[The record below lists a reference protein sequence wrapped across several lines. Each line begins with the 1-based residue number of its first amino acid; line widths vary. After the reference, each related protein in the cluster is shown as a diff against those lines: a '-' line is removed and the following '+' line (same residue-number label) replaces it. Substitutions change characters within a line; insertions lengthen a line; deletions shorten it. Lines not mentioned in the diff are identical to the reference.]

1 MKRIAYYLNELAR
14 SSDFFYELKEDEK
27 DKLKSVLLDMYRDIK
42 HVCDKYNID
51 IMLAGGSCLGA
62 VRHQGFIP
70 WDDDFDMMMS
80 REHYDRFIGVFDKE
94 LSGKYEL
101 SVPRRQ
107 SESKTLF
114 MQMIKKGTTLLCA
127 DDLSKEDSNG
137 IRVDFY
143 AIEKMPDND
152 FIRSLKFKYLDFVRI
167 CAISTNIYGTKN
179 KLFKKAFS
187 NSIGNKVYYYIRY
200 TIGLLFSMFGRKRLY
215 DYFDRLASSSN
226 GTKYCSIPTVRGL
239 STKECHP
246 TEVFFPPKKATFEG
260 MEVLIPNK
268 ENEYLSSLYGDYM
281 KVPPPEK
288 RERHFYVKLDFGD

>member
-14 SSDFFYELKEDEK
+14 SSDFFYELEEAEK
-27 DKLKSVLLDMYRDIK
+27 NKLKNVLLDMYRDVK
-42 HVCDKYNID
+42 KVCDKYHIE

-80 REHYDRFIGVFDKE
+80 RENFDKFISVFDKE
-94 LSGKYEL
+94 LSDKYEL

-114 MQMIKKGTTLLCA
+114 MQIIKKGTTLLCV

-152 FIRSLKFKYLDFVRI
+152 FVRSLKFKYLDLIRI

-179 KLFKKAFS
+179 ELFKKAFS
-187 NSIGNKVYYYIRY
+187 NSFGNKVYYYIRY
-200 TIGLLFSMFGRKRLY
+200 FLGFFFSVFGRKRLY
-215 DYFDRLASSSN
+215 DHFDRMASSSS
-226 GTKYCSIPTVRGL
+226 GTKYRSIPTGRGL
-239 STKECHP
+239 CKKECHP
-246 TEVFFPPKKATFEG
+246 TEVFFPPKKAKFEG
-260 MEVLIPNK
+260 MDVLIPNK
-268 ENEYLSSLYGDYM
+268 ADQYLSSLYGDYM

-288 RERHFYVKLDFGD
+288 RERHFYVKLDFGE

>member
-226 GTKYCSIPTVRGL
+226 GTKYCSIPTGRGL
-239 STKECHP
+239 SKKECHP
-246 TEVFFPPKKATFEG
+246 TEVFFPPKKATFEA

>member
-1 MKRIAYYLNELAR
+1 MDISWLM
-14 SSDFFYELKEDEK
+14 FFSPISLDLLEELK
-27 DKLKSVLLDMYRDIK
+27 R
-42 HVCDKYNID
+42 VCAKYNLKYIAD
-51 IMLAGGSCLGA
+51 FGTLLGA

-80 REHYDRFIGVFDKE
+80 REQYDRFISVFDKE

-226 GTKYCSIPTVRGL
+226 GTKYCSIPTGRGL
-239 STKECHP
+239 SKKECHP

>member
-1 MKRIAYYLNELAR
+1 MKRISYYLNELAR
-14 SSDFFYELKEDEK
+14 NSDFFYELKPEEK
-27 DKLKSVLLDMYRDIK
+27 DKLKKVLLEMFKDIQS
-42 HVCDKYNID
+42 VCDKYDIE

-62 VRHQGFIP
+62 VRHQGYIP

-80 REHYDRFIGVFDKE
+80 RDNYDKFISVFDKE
-94 LSGKYEL
+94 LSDKYEL

-107 SESKTLF
+107 TECKTLF

-152 FIRSLKFKYLDFVRI
+152 FIRELKFKYLDFIRI
-167 CAISTNIYGTKN
+167 CAISTNIYSTNN

-187 NSIGNKVYYYIRY
+187 SSIGNKVYYYIRY
-200 TIGLLFSMFGRKRLY
+200 FIGLVFSLFGRKRLY
-215 DYFDRLASSSN
+215 DYFDRVASSSN
-226 GTKYCSIPTVRGL
+226 GSKYCSIPTGRGL
-239 STKECHP
+239 CKKECHL
-246 TEVFFPPKKATFEG
+246 TEVFFPPQKAMFEG

-268 ENEYLSSLYGDYM
+268 VDQYLSSLYGDYM

-288 RERHFYVKLDFGD
+288 RERHFYVKLDFGE

>member
-27 DKLKSVLLDMYRDIK
+27 NKLKSVLLDMYRDVK
-42 HVCDKYNID
+42 HVCDKYSID
-51 IMLAGGSCLGA
+51 VMLAGGSCLGA

-80 REHYDRFIGVFDKE
+80 RDHYDKFISVFDKE
-94 LSGKYEL
+94 LSDKYEL

-143 AIEKMPDND
+143 AIEKMPDNG

-187 NSIGNKVYYYIRY
+187 NSVGHKIYYYIRY
-200 TIGLLFSMFGRKRLY
+200 IIGLFFSMFGRKRLY
-215 DYFDRLASSSN
+215 DYFDKLASSSN
-226 GTKYCSIPTVRGL
+226 GTKYCSIPTGRGL
-239 STKECHP
+239 SKKECHP

-268 ENEYLSSLYGDYM
+268 ANEYLSGLYGNYM
-281 KVPPPEK
+281 EVPPPEK
-288 RERHFYVKLDFGD
+288 RERHFYVKLDFGN

>member
-226 GTKYCSIPTVRGL
+226 GTKYCSIPTGRGL
-239 STKECHP
+239 SKKECHP
-246 TEVFFPPKKATFEG
+246 TEVFFPPKNATFEG

>member
-27 DKLKSVLLDMYRDIK
+27 NKLKSVLLDMYRDIK
-42 HVCDKYNID
+42 RVCDKYDIQ

-80 REHYDRFIGVFDKE
+80 RENYDKFISVFDKE
-94 LSGKYEL
+94 LSDKYEL
-101 SVPRRQ
+101 SVPRRR

-152 FIRSLKFKYLDFVRI
+152 FIRSLKFKYLDFIRI

-187 NSIGNKVYYYIRY
+187 NSLGNKFYYYIRY
-200 TIGLLFSMFGRKRLY
+200 AIGFVFSIFGRKRLY
-215 DYFDRLASSSN
+215 DYFDKMASSSK
-226 GTKYCSIPTVRGL
+226 GVKYRCIPTGRGL
-239 STKECHP
+239 SKKECHP
-246 TEVFFPPKKATFEG
+246 TEVFFPPKKAMFEG

-268 ENEYLSSLYGDYM
+268 EDEYLSSLYGNYM
-281 KVPPPEK
+281 EIPPIEK
-288 RERHFYVKLDFGD
+288 RERHFYVKLDFGE